1 MLNRKV
7 MGIVLTV
14 GLMKKTYYKM
24 NYVPT
29 YSELEEEIVSVTLN
43 VSNYVTQKEF
53 KNVTKNDTSDF
64 TLKTHVSQIKK
75 KLDDIDVDKIN
86 NIDELQGKNLF
97 EQNYLLFNSAYK
109 YLKVVID
116 STKTLTM
123 LIIDSQMG

>member
-43 VSNYVTQKEF
+43 VSNYVTQKKF
-53 KNVTKNDTSDF
+53 KNVTKIDTSDF

>member
-1 MLNRKV
+1 MA
-7 MGIVLTV
+7 IVLTV

-24 NYVPT
+24 SYVPT

-53 KNVTKNDTSDF
+53 KNVTKVDTSDF
-64 TLKTHVSQIKK
+64 TLKTHVSEIKK